1 MLNLASGAT
10 RTVSVLAL
18 AGVVLSSCIHDDS
31 TDGEDESLVVS
42 GFVASPLGARYADG
56 AEDTLETVDGLALSP
71 LSVHVERV
79 YAGDG
84 RGVSSPQDYSAYI
97 ESVLRTSTETF
108 VVNYVIDGEGTSVDF
123 AMDERDAYDS
133 LFGLVTHDNHAYGF
147 QVYRDLG
154 GDDDPAPRDYVATAR
169 FYTFERRPGVS
180 PFDGT
185 VFELF
190 GTYGLRTRPEN
201 LSPLGSASYEGNIFG
216 NLWDVDDPNRST
228 GLDLLRGTL
237 ALDANLDSGDIGGAV
252 SDLRRF
258 DYGAETPAWEDLA
271 ETISIQIGSGGIERG
286 RFTAAWEGRDSGDT
300 PAEDSVQGFTGDML
314 GEFYGP
320 AGEEVGGVW
329 RGHRDA
335 TATTPE
341 QLINGFFSAGR
352 EPETGP

>member
-1 MLNLASGAT
+1 MLNAASGAT

-31 TDGEDESLVVS
+31 TDGDDESLVVG

-71 LSVHVERV
+71 LSVHVERI
-79 YAGDG
+79 YAEDG
-84 RGVSSPQDYSAYI
+84 RGVSSPQDDSAYI
-97 ESVLRTSTETF
+97 ESVLRTSTGRF
-108 VVNYVIDGEGTSVDF
+108 VVNYVIDGERTSVDF
-123 AMDERDAYDS
+123 EMSGLDSYDS
-133 LFGLVTHDNHAYGF
+133 LFGSVTHDNHAYGF

-154 GDDDPAPRDYVATAR
+154 SDDDPAPRDYVATAR
-169 FYTFERRPGVS
+169 FFTFERRPGVS

-216 NLWDVDDPNRST
+216 NIWDIDDPNRST
-228 GLDLLRGTL
+228 GLDLLRGML
-237 ALDANLDSGDIGGAV
+237 ALDANLDSGDISGEV
-252 SDLRRF
+252 SNLSRF
-258 DYGAETPAWEDLA
+258 DYGAENRAWEDLA
-271 ETISIQIGSGGIERG
+271 ETISIEIGSGSIEQG

-300 PAEDSVQGFTGDML
+300 PAEDSVRGFTGDML